1 MEKTKF
7 WLIQIVMVAFV
18 SLVFGS
24 PVMAHGDRDH
34 KWSKKSSKRK
44 AYKAEKFHKKLD
56 RKIAWLNKK
65 LGKLKSRQDGQVSK
79 RRHNRLAGKIAW
91 YQKKLDRYV
100 GMLDKHMAQYHVG
113 EEVTEVTSCG
123 QGEELDTAT
132 NSCVPVTPVTCD
144 ANQMLMLD
152 PATNMCV
159 DTTCESV
166 FGPGWT
172 GLLKDGCTM

>member
-24 PVMAHGDRDH
+24 PVMAHSDRGH
-34 KWSKKSSKRK
+34 KWSKKWSEHK
-44 AYKAEKFHKKLD
+44 AQKA
-56 RKIAWLNKK
+56 K